1 MTYVAIDSNQVSSSD
16 DWYTIGDL
24 IDLCRGYQEHKVYF
38 IGTEYSPQSLISWRG
53 SYCEPAILA
62 SSSVLKGA
70 EVADNIEKGL
80 KETHYGYKG
89 GEYTYYKCDVFRVVL
104 CNSSSAYHSVDGYRV
119 VDDCLYLNTNIDEY

>member
-1 MTYVAIDSNQVSSSD
+1 MTYVAIDSDNTSSND
-16 DWYTIGDL
+16 DWYTLGDL
-24 IDLCRGYQEHKVYF
+24 INLCRTYPEHKVYF

-53 SYCEPAILA
+53 DYCEPAIIA

-70 EVADNIEKGL
+70 DVAYNIEKGL

-89 GEYTYYKCDVFRVVL
+89 GEYTYYKGDVFRVVL
-104 CNSSSAYHSVDGYRV
+104 CNSSSAYHSVDGYKV